1 MQRSYVDKPF
11 QFSGSAKGLTCHT
24 VSSDTLP
31 QAFVLLREVTHPG
44 LDSCGRQGLH
54 TWIISHCR
62 ESNRCSSEHRAAQ
75 GRPSLVWKA
84 QSTEE
89 GAAEGGREAGPTIH
103 TLDMWH
109 TYLHSLDS
117 EVYGSEQSLCWLAI

>member
-1 MQRSYVDKPF
+1 MDKPF

-44 LDSCGRQGLH
+44 LDSCGRQGC
-54 TWIISHCR
+54 TPGSSHIAGR
-62 ESNRCSSEHRAAQ
+62 ATDAAQ
-75 GRPSLVWKA
+75 DRPSSVWKA

-89 GAAEGGREAGPTIH
+89 GAAEGGREAGPTVH